1 MTSNPHG
8 PLMPWATLVLQWRRQ
23 WVAKP
28 QGGANPIKLRPSSD
42 WGLKPDPMKPESL
55 VIADQPRRGEYV
67 LESCTH
73 CPSSQGSREWMK
85 LHVSGVS
92 PSSVTWAK
100 S

>member
-1 MTSNPHG
+1 MSNQHG

-42 WGLKPDPMKPESL
+42 WGLKPAPMKPESL
-55 VIADQPRRGEYV
+55 VIANQPRCGEYV

-73 CPSSQGSREWMK
+73 CPSLQGSRE
-85 LHVSGVS
+85 
-92 PSSVTWAK
+92 
-100 S
+100 

>member
-8 PLMPWATLVLQWRRQ
+8 PLMPWATLVLQWLGQ
-23 WVAKP
+23 WVAKA
-28 QGGANPIKLRPSSD
+28 QAGANPIKPGPSSD
-42 WGLKPDPMKPESL
+42 WGLQLAPMKPESL
-55 VIADQPRRGEYV
+55 VIANQLRCGEYV

-73 CPSSQGSREWMK
+73 CPSSQGSREWVK
-85 LHVSGVS
+85 FAFGRIN